1 MQASERKLYL
11 LRISIIQSLQGAV
24 FVFAFLFSL
33 LNYLFKGQK
42 SVIRERMTIKNEPKM
57 IDRFFASSDLE
68 NSNPEGSLAL
78 QYS

>member
-1 MQASERKLYL
+1 MQASERQLYL
-11 LRISIIQSLQGAV
+11 LRISIIQSLQGA
-24 FVFAFLFSL
+24 VFAFLFSL

>member
-1 MQASERKLYL
+1 
-11 LRISIIQSLQGAV
+11 
-24 FVFAFLFSL
+24 
-33 LNYLFKGQK
+33 
-42 SVIRERMTIKNEPKM
+42 MTIKNEPKM